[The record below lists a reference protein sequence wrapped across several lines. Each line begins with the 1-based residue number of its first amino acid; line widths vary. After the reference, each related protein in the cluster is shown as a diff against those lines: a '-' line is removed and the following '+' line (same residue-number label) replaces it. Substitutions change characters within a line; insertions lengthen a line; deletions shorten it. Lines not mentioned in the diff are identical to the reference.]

1 MSAVWWVVYVLLF
14 LAGGG
19 AGLWWWLRRVM
30 WYRVY
35 LWKTCSSVEA
45 EIVAETWALCADMA
59 IQQVMRRA
67 GCSYVS
73 YAWVV
78 AAVGCSRSVERWA
91 VSCHIPMGGREGSE
105 GQV

>member
-1 MSAVWWVVYVLLF
+1 MSGMWWTVFILLF

-19 AGLWWWLRRVM
+19 AGFWWWLRRVM
-30 WYRVY
+30 WYRVF

-67 GCSYVS
+67 GCSYVY

-78 AAVGCSRSVERWA
+78 SGDGCGSVDRWS
-91 VSCHIPMGGREGSE
+91 VSCYISARGGRGEGGE
-105 GQV
+105 K